1 MLSLLILSLLA
12 CVARAEDLVR
22 DRNLVGWLGDTYS
35 GNRATE
41 DDTGMV
47 VLSWEPRIFLYRKFL
62 TPEECDYLMQK
73 AKPRLFRS
81 GVSDSVTGQV
91 CFVWMGT
98 QPQHGAALGHAKRS
112 LHHLL
117 LPFLNRG
124 KQATSAPAAACSLA
138 LVSAWT

>member
-1 MLSLLILSLLA
+1 MLILVILSVLA

-91 CFVWMGT
+91 CVVGMGT
-98 QPQHGAALGHAKRS
+98 QLQHGQLWVMLS
-112 LHHLL
+112 
-117 LPFLNRG
+117 
-124 KQATSAPAAACSLA
+124 AACTTCCCLF
-138 LVSAWT
+138 